1 MRPSPA
7 AWTVGLLFL
16 GLLLTPLAGFVAS
29 LPGLHWHDFPARAA
43 GPLGT
48 SLLATVVALAVIVAL
63 GTPLAWIMSRATR
76 RWGLLLELLLLVPL
90 LMPPLVMGLLLA
102 VLLGPAS
109 PVGAALT
116 GIGLAPLGSLGALVL
131 AEVYEAAPYY
141 VLTAQAAFAQV
152 DPGLEEVWLTLGR
165 PPRHV
170 LVAVSLP
177 AAAPGLRAA
186 FTLALARALGAFGAA
201 IVVAYHPQGL
211 PVAIWLTLEEVGLG
225 SALPMAL
232 LLLVIALPLPML
244 LKGRLEHAALRA

>member
-16 GLLLTPLAGFVAS
+16 GLLLTPLAGFAVS
-29 LPGLHWHDFPARAA
+29 LPGPHWHDFSARAA

-48 SLLATVVALAVIVAL
+48 SLAATALALAVIAAL
-63 GTPLAWIMSRATR
+63 GTPLAWIMSRATG
-76 RWGLLLELLLLVPL
+76 RWAPVLELLLLFPL
-90 LMPPLVMGLLLA
+90 LMPPLVVGLLLA

-109 PVGAALT
+109 PLGAALA
-116 GIGLAPLGSLGALVL
+116 GVGLPPMGSLGALVL

-152 DPGLEEVWLTLGR
+152 DPALEEAWLTLGR
-165 PPRHV
+165 PPRRV
-170 LVAVSLP
+170 LTTVSLP
-177 AAAPGLRAA
+177 AAAPGLWAA

-232 LLLVIALPLPML
+232 LLVFVALPLPML
-244 LKGRLEHAALRA
+244 VRPRLRHASVRA